1 MDFSAFP
8 RVPLAHLPTPLEPLH
23 IPTGSPH
30 DARLFVKRDDCTGLG
45 FGGNKTRKL
54 EFAVGHALAMG
65 ADTLITSGAWQ
76 SNHVRQTAAAAARFG
91 LRCEVVIS
99 DAAGRETEAYRAS
112 GNLLLHS
119 LFGAHLHFVADDG
132 DATMA
137 GIDRLVGEA
146 TARGEKPYV
155 VTLGVSDAIGSLGY
169 AECARELLAQFQ
181 AQAISP
187 SAIVLATGSGGTHA
201 GLLAGL
207 RLLGSAIPVIGIS
220 VSEPKEIKFGKVR
233 TVADA
238 MLALCGAPSS
248 VVPDADIVVLDDYTG
263 PGYAIPTVEANDA
276 LRMLAASQ
284 GLLLDPVYTAK
295 AMAGLLDLLD
305 RGTLGGDVVFIHTG
319 GTPALFAY
327 VDEFPLT
334 KATCP

>member
-155 VTLGVSDAIGSLGY
+155 VTLGVSDAIVSLGY
-169 AECARELLAQFQ
+169 A
-181 AQAISP
+181 
-187 SAIVLATGSGGTHA
+187 
-201 GLLAGL
+201 
-207 RLLGSAIPVIGIS
+207 
-220 VSEPKEIKFGKVR
+220 
-233 TVADA
+233 
-238 MLALCGAPSS
+238 
-248 VVPDADIVVLDDYTG
+248 
-263 PGYAIPTVEANDA
+263 
-276 LRMLAASQ
+276 
-284 GLLLDPVYTAK
+284 
-295 AMAGLLDLLD
+295 
-305 RGTLGGDVVFIHTG
+305 
-319 GTPALFAY
+319 
-327 VDEFPLT
+327 
-334 KATCP
+334 